1 MLTVDTHVIIWNALK
16 PELLTANAREAF
28 DEASQEN
35 GLIFCDISLWEISM
49 LMQKNRIEVNVS
61 YLEFINLIKASNN
74 YIFKNITPEIA
85 ELATALPAQINQDPA
100 DRIIC
105 ATSILMNSPL
115 ITADQNLRKSG
126 LVNTIW

>member
-74 YIFKNITPEIA
+74 YIFKNT
-85 ELATALPAQINQDPA
+85 
-100 DRIIC
+100 
-105 ATSILMNSPL
+105 
-115 ITADQNLRKSG
+115 
-126 LVNTIW
+126 